1 MLLTLPVKIVFL
13 SDRLLM
19 ILCTSCPQTV
29 LSEIK
34 AYSSP
39 ILCWTWRREGDSGKR
54 MLAVLFAA
62 RKCKTAWHEMLQSPI
77 GRKGMRRIMFSPL
90 YVPQNGILY

>member
-1 MLLTLPVKIVFL
+1 MYRDALPVKTVFL

-19 ILCTSCPQTV
+19 ILYTSCPQTV
-29 LSEIK
+29 LSEMK

-39 ILCWTWRREGDSGKR
+39 ILCWTRKKKRDSGKR

-62 RKCKTAWHEMLQSPI
+62 RKCKTAWHEMLQSPHWT
-77 GRKGMRRIMFSPL
+77 
-90 YVPQNGILY
+90 